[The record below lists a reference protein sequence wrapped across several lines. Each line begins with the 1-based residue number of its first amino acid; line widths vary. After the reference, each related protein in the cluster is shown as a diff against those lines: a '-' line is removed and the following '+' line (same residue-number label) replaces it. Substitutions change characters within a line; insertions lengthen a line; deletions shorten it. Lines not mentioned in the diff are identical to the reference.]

1 METIY
6 AIYDS
11 LIKPSR
17 EINYSV
23 TQSKYS
29 LQKEKWR
36 NYLHQI
42 IVFTTLMPQYH
53 CCIFIFSVQVNLNSS
68 TMVVTLH
75 CYLVLQL
82 CSHQASLF
90 TITGNQTLCII
101 EYLLKMKTIANSL
114 IAATQPISQEDF
126 VLAYS
131 CWISTKHDS
140 FINSV
145 TTHGEPISADDLHQW
160 RSHMVPRE
168 KWKPKQ
174 S

>member
-1 METIY
+1 MEKLSSSNYCLYYSNASI
-6 AIYDS
+6 S
-11 LIKPSR
+11 LLHLHLLCSSQPQFLNNGGSFIKHY
-17 EINYSV
+17 IV
-23 TQSKYS
+23 TWY
-29 LQKEKWR
+29 
-36 NYLHQI
+36 
-42 IVFTTLMPQYH
+42 F
-53 CCIFIFSVQVNLNSS
+53 
-68 TMVVTLH
+68 
-75 CYLVLQL
+75 QL